1 MRLDRMTFALLV
13 ALAASFALAA
23 SAPGA
28 APAPTRHSNAVLH
41 VDVIG
46 AGRPMLFL
54 PGLASPGETYAGA
67 LARYSKRFECHVV
80 TLGGFAG
87 KPRYEGPFLATARD
101 SLISYLRARG
111 LDRPIV
117 VGHSLGGVLAMQLA
131 LAVPERVGPL
141 VILDALPFLGGAGSA
156 AATEESVRQSFEPM
170 RRMMR
175 EQTQESYAAFQRA
188 SPFLAM
194 MATRPEDIARIREWA
209 AASNP
214 ATVADAMSDVNATD
228 LRARMPDV
236 RSPMLVLGTWHGMKA
251 FTTRARVDSVF
262 RAQFRGAPDA
272 SIAIADSAHHFLM
285 LDDPEWTWGQVDAF
299 LARTAPAREKAAR

>member
-1 MRLDRMTFALLV
+1 MTLALLV
-13 ALAASFALAA
+13 ALTASFGPAALVR
-23 SAPGA
+23 GA
-28 APAPTRHSNAVLH
+28 TTTPTRHSDTVLH
-41 VDVIG
+41 VEVTG
-46 AGRPMLFL
+46 KGRPMLFL
-54 PGLASPGETYAGA
+54 PGLASPGEAYADA
-67 LARYSKRFECHVV
+67 VARYAPRHECHVV

-87 KPRYEGPFLATARD
+87 QPRFEGPFLATARD
-101 SLISYLRARG
+101 SLISYLRRRA
-111 LDRPIV
+111 LDRPLV

-131 LAVPERVGPL
+131 LAAPDRVGPL

-156 AATEESVRQSFEPM
+156 TATEETVRQSFEPM
-170 RRMMR
+170 RRMIR

-194 MATRPEDIARIREWA
+194 MATRPEDVTRIREWA

-214 ATVADAMSDVNATD
+214 ATVADAMSDANATD
-228 LRARMPDV
+228 LRARMPEI

-299 LARTAPAREKAAR
+299 LARNAPVRGKAAR